1 MLPVAAG
8 AQWKVA
14 TELGC
19 MLSFSNLGDK
29 RNSKELTA
37 VPRIW
42 RFLTSCVCSALL
54 VSRATA
60 PVYVVVSAHGGRKMK
75 EMTRGSS
82 EEEEMSTCAGTT
94 YKSGPSKQEG
104 SDNVDRRRQGGAHLR
119 SCKPKRSIVCATA
132 TEVAVSALLISA
144 NDFWVDLWLISAA
157 LDPSVRPSG
166 TRERER
172 I

>member
-1 MLPVAAG
+1 MLPVATG

-42 RFLTSCVCSALL
+42 RVLTSCVCSALL
-54 VSRATA
+54 VSRTTA

-82 EEEEMSTCAGTT
+82 EEEEMSKMSTCADTT

-104 SDNVDRRRQGGAHLR
+104 LENVDRRRQGGAHL
-119 SCKPKRSIVCATA
+119 
-132 TEVAVSALLISA
+132 
-144 NDFWVDLWLISAA
+144 
-157 LDPSVRPSG
+157 
-166 TRERER
+166 
-172 I
+172 